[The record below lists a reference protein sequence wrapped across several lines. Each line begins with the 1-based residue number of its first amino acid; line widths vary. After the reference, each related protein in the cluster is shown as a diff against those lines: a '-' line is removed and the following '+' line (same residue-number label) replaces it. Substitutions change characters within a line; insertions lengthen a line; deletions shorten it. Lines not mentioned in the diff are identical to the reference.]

1 MKFLELLEEVDIK
14 LSDCSD
20 KAISIIKEMIIELE
34 NYEHDLEIKLIE
46 SESGKVFF
54 FNGSEYY
61 ITISFQN
68 TVTLYK
74 PSPYDYDYGLDNDD
88 YYIDVQSVSKELDSS
103 QLEAFGIKSSIID
116 IDAIECSDFAG
127 CLVRRLLKR
136 IFGKI
141 VTQADI
147 KQGWHEGIF
156 EFEGTTFGVWIHN
169 KLLTVAVSAS
179 DNEELD
185 DRRAHLKLTPDQM
198 IHFYTS

>member
-20 KAISIIKEMIIELE
+20 KAISIIKEMIIEME
-34 NYEHDLEIKLIE
+34 SYEHDLEIKLIE
-46 SESGKVFF
+46 SETGKLFF
-54 FNGSEYY
+54 FNGHEYY
-61 ITISFQN
+61 ITVSFQN
-68 TVTLYK
+68 TLTLYK
-74 PSPYDYDYGLDNDD
+74 PSPYDYGIDADD
-88 YYIDVQSVSKELDSS
+88 YYIDVQSASKELDSS
-103 QLEAFGIKSSIID
+103 QLETFGIKSSIID

-147 KQGWHEGIF
+147 KQGWHERIF
-156 EFEGTTFGVWIHN
+156 EFEGTKFGVWIHN

-185 DRRAHLKLTPDQM
+185 DRRAHLRLTPYQM